1 MSANDLLF
9 AKKTPG
15 QPIYQTLAGHT
26 EDCVAVLGHYLRHHR
41 RQASRLAWDFNL
53 SYRDLCQT
61 LYLAVFLHDLGKATA
76 EFQTHMADET
86 LGRHLSHT
94 FFALPLV
101 ETNLPQ
107 EYNLLVKALV
117 LSHHTQPFDQLY
129 GSFELRQRV
138 KYLWDQ
144 IHTFMTHYEEFH
156 ARWLAEEFSLSYRP
170 VLEPRD
176 YLAGDNF
183 KDQIMAEIKTLR
195 QKMYSLKPLH
205 YTKALYCFTI
215 TILKHCD
222 QQSSKTFNLY
232 PARPGRIY
240 GSLWNRTP
248 AEPTGHSK
256 QRSLRRLVHNSAINE
271 TAIITKE
278 IIQATFSRGRHRII
292 WVTPGQLASTRRWLE
307 LVALF
312 GEERVGLL
320 HALTYLMDP
329 PISFQEPD
337 NNRGGRNKTAH
348 LKYGDRIFS
357 RPVTVTTIDHL
368 IFCLVHGCRQ
378 ADYALG
384 NLLDAA
390 VIFDGIPGDYPE
402 LANCWLDAVQIFN
415 ELKVPCYFFDPV
427 SSVAVPAGAQDN
439 VRPASTCTDLPL
451 TVTKIENDAM
461 LNHTVIR
468 NAEEG
473 LTQVIISG
481 SISHAQALYLA
492 LKKLLPG
499 VPVLLY
505 HSLFTRRYR
514 YIQPG
519 NLTYQVAGL
528 NQCRG
533 PWVIVATD
541 ALLNAAALKCD
552 VLHTCQAPLAVMAR
566 RMTLLNSNQR
576 TSPGRLYLY
585 SHGLDMPDQVAWPP
599 IINFPGDVLGPLQEK
614 RRQIKPR
621 PTNLEEV
628 MNHCTVFGYSP
639 PEVRYAGAASKIK
652 LWPLKDQLMDVI
664 PAVRWRPELRQD
676 PVAAEQE
683 TIKVPLFWAEKYTG
697 LFREVEHPLETM
709 VICHL
714 PYHPRLGLL
723 LRKGQRLNE

>member
-1 MSANDLLF
+1 MSVDNLLF

-41 RQASRLAWDFNL
+41 QQTSRMAWDLNL

-76 EFQTHMADET
+76 EFQSHMADET

-101 ETNLPQ
+101 ETDLPP
-107 EYNLLVKALV
+107 EYNLLVKALI

-129 GSFELRQRV
+129 GSFELEPRV
-138 KYLWDQ
+138 KYLWEQ
-144 IHTFMTHYEEFH
+144 IQAFMKHYEEFH
-156 ARWLAEEFSLSYRP
+156 ARWLAEEFSLSYQP
-170 VLEPRD
+170 LLEPRD
-176 YLAGDNF
+176 YLAGD
-183 KDQIMAEIKTLR
+183 DLRDHIMAEIKVLR
-195 QKMYSLKPLH
+195 QKMYNLKPLH
-205 YTKALYCFTI
+205 RTKALYCFTI

-240 GSLWNRTP
+240 GSVWNRTP
-248 AEPTGHSK
+248 AKPAGHSK
-256 QRSLRRLVHNSAINE
+256 HRSLRRLDQGSVINE
-271 TAIITKE
+271 TAIIIKD
-278 IIQATFSRGRHRII
+278 IIQETLNRVRHKII
-292 WVTPGQLASTRRWLE
+292 WVTPGQLASTRRWQE

-329 PISFQEPD
+329 LVSFQETD

-368 IFCLVHGCRQ
+368 IFSLAHGCRQ

-384 NLLDAA
+384 NILDAA
-390 VIFDGIPGDYPE
+390 VIFDGIPEDYPE
-402 LANCWLDAVQIFN
+402 LTGYWRDAVQKFT

-427 SSVAVPAGAQDN
+427 SSLAVPAGNWDN
-439 VRPASTCTDLPL
+439 IRPASTGSDLPL
-451 TVTKIENDAM
+451 NVTSLETAAGLEHTVTRHA
-461 LNHTVIR
+461 
-468 NAEEG
+468 AEG
-473 LTQVIISG
+473 LAQVIIAG
-481 SISHAQALYLA
+481 SIAHAQALYLA

-519 NLTYQVAGL
+519 NLTAQVSGL
-528 NQCRG
+528 NQRRG
-533 PWVIVATD
+533 PWVVVGTD
-541 ALLNAAALKCD
+541 ALLDATALKCA
-552 VLHTCQAPLAVMAR
+552 VLHTYPAHLAVMAR
-566 RMTLLNSNQR
+566 RMTLLNSDRSSTGQ
-576 TSPGRLYLY
+576 LYLY
-585 SHGLDMPDQVAWPP
+585 GDSTSVPGQVIWPP
-599 IINFPGDVLGPLQEK
+599 MINFPGDLLGPLQTQRK
-614 RRQIKPR
+614 KIKPR
-621 PTNLEEV
+621 FTNLEEV

-639 PEVRYAGAASKIK
+639 PEVRYAGAASKIQ

-664 PAVRWRPELRQD
+664 PAVCWRPELRHD
-676 PVAAEQE
+676 PAAAEQE
-683 TIKVPLFWAEKYTG
+683 TLKVPLFWAEKYAG
-697 LFREVEHPLETM
+697 LFYEMGHHLETM

-723 LRKGQRLNE
+723 LREGQWLKE